1 MLARRAAN
9 IESVGQRRRREARQQ
24 PAMVSYILVQTL
36 GRLSFVAKHGKK
48 KLIKKS
54 ERLES
59 FLGAADFFPQRASPY
74 LDIGKDQK
82 SFRSLVFELYSEKKI
97 VGGASAKNS
106 GFYNSEILD
115 FPQNDPS
122 LFCGKSKISLL

>member
-1 MLARRAAN
+1 ML
-9 IESVGQRRRREARQQ
+9 
-24 PAMVSYILVQTL
+24 
-36 GRLSFVAKHGKK
+36 KK

-59 FLGAADFFPQRASPY
+59 FLGAADFFSQRASPY

-106 GFYNSEILD
+106 GFYNSEIMD
-115 FPQNDPS
+115 FPQNESSP
-122 LFCGKSKISLL
+122 FCGKSKTVIKSSIFCGSAFNDSVLRI

>member
-1 MLARRAAN
+1 
-9 IESVGQRRRREARQQ
+9 
-24 PAMVSYILVQTL
+24 MV
-36 GRLSFVAKHGKK
+36 KK

-59 FLGAADFFPQRASPY
+59 FLVAADFFPQRARPY

-82 SFRSLVFELYSEKKI
+82 SFRSLVFELYSENGI
-97 VGGASAKNS
+97 IESGSAKNS

-115 FPQNDPS
+115 FTQNGLDS
-122 LFCGKSKISLL
+122 FCGKSMISLL